1 MLSSFLPPRLLEPDP
16 SCTSRAP
23 SSSRSHHTTTAPK
36 VCRAFLQMIRAIL
49 TAIEAMTKEE
59 KPGPGLAS
67 RWANEHG
74 QSPEKK
80 LSGLASRAWGLE
92 SHNKRKQL
100 QKWLAVSGLMGS
112 LRVLLLT
119 WRTED
124 G

>member
-1 MLSSFLPPRLLEPDP
+1 
-16 SCTSRAP
+16 
-23 SSSRSHHTTTAPK
+23 
-36 VCRAFLQMIRAIL
+36 MIRAIL

-119 WRTED
+119 GRTED